1 MSNDHEK
8 DRLTAL
14 ARWLVSGTTTRAA
27 KWELK
32 ERDLYTWGAAEG
44 TVTIASRDR
53 DGEPP
58 YELALYNERGE
69 RADELTSELLDDD
82 EPAPWNESLAELYR
96 VARRSALGADEIID
110 ALMDRLRE
118 GGADDASGSQ
128 RSFLRRGR
136 PASADQESP
145 ATSPR

>member
-8 DRLTAL
+8 ERLTAL
-14 ARWLVSGTTTRAA
+14 ALGLVSGTIARAA
-27 KWELK
+27 RWELK
-32 ERDLYTWGAAEG
+32 ERDLYAWGATEG
-44 TVTIASRDR
+44 AVTIASRDR

-58 YELALYNERGE
+58 YEFALYNGRGE

-82 EPAPWNESLAELYR
+82 EPAPWNDALAELYR

-118 GGADDASGSQ
+118 GGADDASASQ

-136 PASADQESP
+136 PDSQAA
-145 ATSPR
+145 SPR